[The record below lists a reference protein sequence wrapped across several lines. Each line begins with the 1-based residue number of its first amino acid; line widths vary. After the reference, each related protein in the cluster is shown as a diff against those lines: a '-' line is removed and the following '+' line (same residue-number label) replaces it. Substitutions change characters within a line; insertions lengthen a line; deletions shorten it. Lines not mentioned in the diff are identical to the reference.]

1 MYTIS
6 DNMSPK
12 TIAETLFLKT
22 RLAVLGELVKAGAEG
37 VYLRELERR
46 TGLNKRGLLRELHAM
61 RDAGI
66 LTARRVGRQVFYRLN
81 PSCPIHDELRS
92 IVLKTVGLGDVLRE
106 ALSRFAERI
115 DLAYVYGSLASGE
128 ASAESDVDV
137 MIVGAVTLRELSGS
151 LREAGSLLR
160 REINPT
166 LYQPDEY
173 REALNTQNS
182 FVCRVHQGPR
192 IDLIGGTA

>member
-1 MYTIS
+1 
-6 DNMSPK
+6 
-12 TIAETLFLKT
+12 
-22 RLAVLGELVKAGAEG
+22 
-37 VYLRELERR
+37 
-46 TGLNKRGLLRELHAM
+46 M

-66 LTARRVGRQVFYRLN
+66 LAAKRVGRQVIYRLN
-81 PSCPIHDELRS
+81 PACPIHGELRS

-106 ALSRFAERI
+106 VLSPFAERI

-137 MIVGAVTLRELSGS
+137 MIVGAVTLRELSTP
-151 LREAGSLLR
+151 LREAGALLR

-166 LYQPDEY
+166 LYQPKEY
-173 REALNTQNS
+173 QEALNTENT
-182 FVCRVHQGPR
+182 FVSRVHQGSR

>member
-1 MYTIS
+1 
-6 DNMSPK
+6 MSPK
-12 TIAETLFLKT
+12 SIAETLFPKT
-22 RLAVLGELVKAGAEG
+22 RLAVLGELVRVGTEG

-66 LTARRVGRQVFYRLN
+66 LIARRVGRQVIYRLN
-81 PSCPIHDELRS
+81 GSCPIHDELRS

-106 ALSRFAERI
+106 ALSPFAERI

-166 LYQPDEY
+166 LYQPEEY
-173 REALNTQNS
+173 QEALNTENS
-182 FVCRVHQGPR
+182 FVSRVHQGPR
-192 IDLIGGTA
+192 IDLIAGTA

>member
-1 MYTIS
+1 
-6 DNMSPK
+6 MSAK
-12 TIAETLFLKT
+12 GIAKTLFPKT
-22 RLAVLGELVKAGAEG
+22 RLAVLKELINATDEG
-37 VYLRELERR
+37 LHLRELERR
-46 TGLNKRGLLRELHAM
+46 TGLDSRGLLRELHGM

-66 LTARRVGRQVFYRLN
+66 LIAKRVGRQVFYRLN
-81 PSCPIHDELRS
+81 PSCPVHDELCS

-106 ALSRFAERI
+106 ALSPFAERI

-137 MIVGAVTLRELSGS
+137 LIVGAVTLRELSSS

-166 LYQPDEY
+166 LYQPEEY

-182 FVCRVHQGPR
+182 FVSRVHQGLR
-192 IDLIGGTA
+192 IDLIGGAA

>member
-1 MYTIS
+1 
-6 DNMSPK
+6 MSAK
-12 TIAETLFLKT
+12 GIAQMLFPKT
-22 RLAVLGELVKAGAEG
+22 RLAVLKELANVADEG
-37 VYLRELERR
+37 LHLRELERR
-46 TGLNKRGLLRELHAM
+46 TGLDSRGLLRELHGM

-66 LTARRVGRQVFYRLN
+66 LTAKRVGRQVFYRLN

-106 ALSRFAERI
+106 ALSSFEERI

-137 MIVGAVTLRELSGS
+137 MIVGAITLRELSSS

-166 LYQPDEY
+166 LYQFEEY
-173 REALNTQNS
+173 QEALNTQNS
-182 FVCRVHQGPR
+182 FVCRIHQGPR

>member
-1 MYTIS
+1 
-6 DNMSPK
+6 MSPK
-12 TIAETLFLKT
+12 SIAETLFPKT
-22 RLAVLGELVKAGAEG
+22 RLAVLGELVRVGTEG

-81 PSCPIHDELRS
+81 GSCPIHDELRS

-106 ALSRFAERI
+106 ALSPFAERI

-166 LYQPDEY
+166 LYQPEEY
-173 REALNTQNS
+173 QEALNTQNS

-192 IDLIGGTA
+192 IGLIAGTA